1 MKETRKLEISK
12 QKRIRTSGGIPQ
24 DSEGYNGQI
33 QIRNTSFGVRLYVK
47 VNNKWTYTSLISS

>member
-12 QKRIRTSGGIPQ
+12 QKRMKTSDGIPQ

>member
-12 QKRIRTSGGIPQ
+12 QKRIKISDGIPQ
-24 DSEGYNGQI
+24 NSEGNNGEI